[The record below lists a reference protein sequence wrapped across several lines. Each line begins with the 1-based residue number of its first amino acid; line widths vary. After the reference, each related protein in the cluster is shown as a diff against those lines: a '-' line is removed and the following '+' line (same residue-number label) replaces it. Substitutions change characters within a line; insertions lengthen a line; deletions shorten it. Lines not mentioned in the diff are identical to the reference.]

1 MLELV
6 NLVQALFMLLV
17 GTLFKVVFVALLF
30 WLVEQF
36 SERSYSQSFRF
47 KMFVLKWVL
56 VIGLIL
62 NIIYSILT
70 FSVV

>member
-6 NLVQALFMLLV
+6 NLVQALFLLLV
-17 GTLFKVVFVALLF
+17 GTLFKVVFVGLLL

-36 SERSYSQSFRF
+36 SERSYSQSFSF

-62 NIIYSILT
+62 NIIYSILYIQY
-70 FSVV
+70 